1 MFTGLISELGEVV
14 GLERSSAGMR
24 LTVSAPESVA
34 MLDEGGSIAVNGAC
48 LTAVKVGSGQFTADV
63 MNETLRRTSLGGLCA
78 GGRVNIELPLKA
90 GEPLG
95 GHFVQGHVD
104 GVGVISEV
112 GEEGIAQSVRMIDVV
127 PELMGYLAEKGSIA
141 VEGVS
146 LTVAAIDESG
156 FEVMLIP
163 ETRQRTTLAA
173 LQPGSKV
180 NLEVDILAKYVERAL
195 TKPREKEEAVR

>member
-14 GLERSSAGMR
+14 SLERPGAGMR
-24 LTVSAPESVA
+24 LTVSAPESCA
-34 MLDEGGSIAVNGAC
+34 QLSEGGSVAVNGAC
-48 LTAVKVGSGQFTADV
+48 LTVVEVGGGQFTADV
-63 MNETLRRTSLGGLCA
+63 MNETLRRTSLDGLCA

-104 GVGVISEV
+104 GVGVICDV
-112 GEEGIAQSVRMIDVV
+112 GEEGIAKSVRIDVV

-146 LTVAAIDESG
+146 LTVAAVDESG

-163 ETRQRTTLAA
+163 ETQQRTTLAA